1 MHLKRAFNR
10 DLSWLSFNQR
20 VLQEAKD
27 IRVPL
32 YERMKFLAIYS
43 SNLEEFY
50 RIRVA
55 EWKRLMEL
63 TKKTK
68 KELREDPREV
78 VKKINQT
85 VQKQIKE
92 FNDIFWDQITVELE
106 GRNIN
111 LVNEAMLQADQVEFV
126 KAYFHEKVMPHIHPV
141 MISSRR
147 NTPELDEKS
156 IYLAVKLIDEDR
168 PGPRVFEYGITEIPS
183 RKISRFLVLP
193 DKNGQHYVMILGDV
207 IRLCINELFPEYKL
221 LEAYSIKLTR
231 DAELMLEDE
240 FSGQSW
246 EDLVP

>member
-1 MHLKRAFNR
+1 MQIKRAFNR

-85 VQKQIKE
+85 VSME
-92 FNDIFWDQITVELE
+92 ASGTND
-106 GRNIN
+106 N
-111 LVNEAMLQADQVEFV
+111 
-126 KAYFHEKVMPHIHPV
+126 KA
-141 MISSRR
+141 
-147 NTPELDEKS
+147 
-156 IYLAVKLIDEDR
+156 
-168 PGPRVFEYGITEIPS
+168 
-183 RKISRFLVLP
+183 
-193 DKNGQHYVMILGDV
+193 IL
-207 IRLCINELFPEYKL
+207 KL
-221 LEAYSIKLTR
+221 LCN
-231 DAELMLEDE
+231 
-240 FSGQSW
+240 
-246 EDLVP
+246 DLYY

>member
-1 MHLKRAFNR
+1 MPLKRAFNR

-92 FNDIFWDQITVELE
+92 FNTIFWDQIIVELE

-111 LVNEAMLQADQVEFV
+111 LVNETMLHADQIDFV
-126 KAYFHEKVMPHIHPV
+126 KDYFQI
-141 MISSRR
+141 
-147 NTPELDEKS
+147 
-156 IYLAVKLIDEDR
+156 
-168 PGPRVFEYGITEIPS
+168 
-183 RKISRFLVLP
+183 
-193 DKNGQHYVMILGDV
+193 
-207 IRLCINELFPEYKL
+207 
-221 LEAYSIKLTR
+221 
-231 DAELMLEDE
+231 
-240 FSGQSW
+240 
-246 EDLVP
+246 

>member
-111 LVNEAMLQADQVEFV
+111 LVNETMLQADQVEFV
-126 KAYFHEKVMPHIHPV
+126 KAKDPKGLMIFHI
-141 MISSRR
+141 
-147 NTPELDEKS
+147 
-156 IYLAVKLIDEDR
+156 IY
-168 PGPRVFEYGITEIPS
+168 
-183 RKISRFLVLP
+183 
-193 DKNGQHYVMILGDV
+193 
-207 IRLCINELFPEYKL
+207 
-221 LEAYSIKLTR
+221 
-231 DAELMLEDE
+231 
-240 FSGQSW
+240 
-246 EDLVP
+246 